1 MRHSQSTK
9 LAAALTAAACLLA
22 ACTSQPAAQPVWP
35 EPELKTGQD
44 LPVGSELDTNV
55 EYAPVDTQEQPAF
68 GSVRPDPTT
77 TIEDRVPEILERGRL
92 IVGVAQSL
100 NRLGF
105 RDPVTG
111 NLAGFEVDLAHEI
124 ARDIFG
130 DPNKV
135 EFRYADSR
143 DRAEILNSGEVDMII
158 RTMSATHERQKNV
171 EFSSPYLQVS
181 NRLLVLENSTAESI
195 EDLADKRICVARNST
210 SAQVIKHFHIG
221 ELLITD
227 TWTDCLMAMQRHQTD
242 AIFTDDAILA
252 GLQTQDPYTR
262 LINISSDTAE
272 YAVGMASPTESRR
285 STGLA
290 QQVNLTMERIT
301 KDGTW
306 GRIYDEWLSEYLG
319 PASPPRQDYRS
330 DAEDKELQDYRH
342 GRTAATATQE
352 AR

>member
-1 MRHSQSTK
+1 MRHIKTTQ
-9 LAAALTAAACLLA
+9 LAALLTTAACLVA
-22 ACTSQPAAQPVWP
+22 ACTSPPAAQPVWP
-35 EPELKTGQD
+35 EPDMKAGQD
-44 LPVGSELDTNV
+44 LPVGSELETNV
-55 EYAPVDTQEQPAF
+55 EYTPEDTKAQPTF
-68 GSVRPDPTT
+68 GSIRPDPST
-77 TIEDRVPEILERGRL
+77 TIQDRVPEILKRGRL

-143 DRAEILNSGEVDMII
+143 DRSEILNSGEVDMII
-158 RTMSATHERQKNV
+158 RTMSATHQRQKNV
-171 EFSSPYLQVS
+171 EFSSPYLKVTT
-181 NRLLVLENSTAESI
+181 RLLVLENSTADSI
-195 EDLADKRICVARNST
+195 EDLTDKRICVARNST
-210 SAQVIKHFHIG
+210 SASVIKQFHIG

-227 TWTDCLMAMQRHQTD
+227 TWTDCLMAMQRHQAD

-262 LINISSDTAE
+262 LIDISSDTTE
-272 YAVGMASPTESRR
+272 YAVGIASPTPSRR
-285 STGLA
+285 TAGLV

-306 GRIYDEWLSEYLG
+306 NRIYDEWLSEYLG
-319 PASPPRQDYRS
+319 SANPPQQDYRTES
-330 DAEDKELQDYRH
+330 EDKELQDYRH
-342 GRTAATATQE
+342 GRTPAQE